1 MNGSSETGR
10 IPPVDL
16 AELSLEEIPAYAW
29 IALQEGVDSAVHP
42 FHTPCIA
49 TLGQHGPVQRTVV
62 LRYVDSP
69 QRLLVCHTDRRSS
82 KAREIVDSPRM
93 SWHFYD
99 RKQKL
104 QIKVSGRGVLHTDDP
119 LADACWERSAARSR
133 TCYNTPIGPGQP
145 VKEPPLAPVSIGS
158 EAEEADA
165 RSHFA
170 AIACRVDFLDWLYL
184 SGSGHRRALFELS
197 GNKVKASWVTP

>member
-1 MNGSSETGR
+1 MTEPAASDKVAT
-10 IPPVDL
+10 VDL
-16 AELSLEEIPAYAW
+16 ADLTLEEIPGFAW
-29 IALQEGVDSAVHP
+29 AALQEGVISAAHP
-42 FHTPCIA
+42 FHTPCVA
-49 TLGQHGPVQRTVV
+49 TLSKHGPVQRTVV
-62 LRYVDSP
+62 LRFVDAP

-93 SWHFYD
+93 SWHVYD

-104 QIKVSGRGVLHTDDP
+104 QIKLCGRGVLHTDDP

-133 TCYNTPIGPGQP
+133 TCYNTSIGPGQP

-170 AIACRVDFLDWLYL
+170 AIACRIDFMDWLYL
-184 SGSGHRRALFELS
+184 SGGGHRRALFEFS
-197 GNKVKASWVTP
+197 NSRTKASWVTP